1 VQHPIQESTVK
12 KKTLSWFV
20 GQQFSEWL
28 DFHRNI
34 LHGIWHRIQIRSS
47 GARLVRLYNFRS
59 ILGGRPVRTRFDEST
74 GRAFV
79 TGEGFEVEVFPQQ
92 RITNYA
98 KGIVARA
105 ERLGK
110 DYLLDQIQFSDGD
123 IVIDCGANVG
133 DLNLYFRSKNIRIE
147 YVGIEPGQN
156 EFAVMQRNVAPAIA
170 HNLGLWHEDGELTF
184 YVSSKH
190 ADSSLIEPP
199 QYDSVTK
206 VPIRRL
212 DKLVDFPRIRLFK
225 VEAEGAEPEVLEG
238 AKALLSRIDYIAA
251 DLGGERGVEQAS
263 TFAPVTNF
271 LLTNG
276 FELVDVNHTRV
287 VGLFVNKS
295 TSTKNCV

>member
-1 VQHPIQESTVK
+1 MPDSIHEAIVK
-12 KKTLSWFV
+12 RKTLSWFM
-20 GQQFSEWL
+20 GQQFAAWRN
-28 DFHRNI
+28 FHRDI

-47 GARLVRLYNFRS
+47 GARLVKLYNLRS
-59 ILGGRPVRTRFDEST
+59 ALGRRPVRTRFEQST

-79 TGEGFEVEVFPQQ
+79 IGEGFEVEVFPQQ
-92 RITNYA
+92 RVTNYA

-110 DYLLDQIQFSDGD
+110 DYLLDQIQFNNGD
-123 IVIDCGANVG
+123 VVIDCGANVG
-133 DLNLYFRSKNIRIE
+133 DLNLYFRSKNICIE
-147 YVGIEPGQN
+147 YVGIEPGQK
-156 EFAVMQRNVAPAIA
+156 EFEVMQRNVAPATA
-170 HNLGLWHEDGELTF
+170 HNIGLWHEDGELTF

-199 QYDSVTK
+199 NYDYITQ

-238 AKALLSRIDYIAA
+238 AKELFGRIDYITA

-271 LLTNG
+271 LLSNG
-276 FELVDVNHTRV
+276 FELVAVNHARV

-295 TSTKNCV
+295 IAAQHTV

>member
-1 VQHPIQESTVK
+1 VQNPRHEANFKQ
-12 KKTLSWFV
+12 KTLSWFV
-20 GQQFSEWL
+20 GQQLSEWV
-28 DFHRNI
+28 DFHRHI

-47 GARLVRLYNFRS
+47 GGGLVWLYNFRS
-59 ILGGRPVRTRFDEST
+59 MLGGRPVRTAFDQFT

-110 DYLLDQIQFSDGD
+110 DYLLEHIDFKDGD

-133 DLNLYFRSKNIRIE
+133 DFNLYFRSKNIRIE

-156 EFAVMQRNVAPAIA
+156 EFAVLQRNVAPATA
-170 HNLGLWHEDGELTF
+170 YNLGLWHDDGELTF

-199 QYDSVTK
+199 QYDSVAK

-238 AKALLSRIDYIAA
+238 AKGLFSRIDYISA
-251 DLGGERGVEQAS
+251 DLGGERGVEQTS

-271 LLTNG
+271 LLNNG

-287 VGLFVNKS
+287 VGLFINKS
-295 TSTKNCV
+295 LRNKVSL